1 MKKMSREENRKKVR
15 DLLLHHLPIKVGFV
29 GVGKLGKDAAEVLS
43 EFYDVTG
50 YDINPVDTTI
60 NMSDTL
66 EGCVKNKDIVL
77 IAVPTQHHIDYDGRY
92 ATSHLEPKD
101 FDYTIAISVT
111 KQVDQ
116 LVDKDTLIV
125 MISTMLP
132 GTVRRE
138 IAPLI
143 NNGRFIYNPYLIAQ
157 GTVKFD
163 MRNPEMIMIGTE
175 DGSKTGDAKM
185 LSDFYQPMLQNSPRV
200 EIGTWEE
207 MESTK
212 VFYNTF
218 ITAKLCLVN
227 MIQDAAMAV
236 GHMNVDVVTDAL
248 KYSTDRI
255 MGPKYMTAGLGDG
268 GGCHPRD
275 NIALRSFAEKHNF
288 GYDLFDAIMKAREE
302 QANNI
307 AKHFEKV
314 GVSKDMP
321 CVILGAGFKPG
332 LATQHEGS
340 PSILVGFYLEK
351 LGYTVTYD
359 EVLDQPAAYM
369 LGWPKYFDNHM
380 FAPGSYVI
388 DPWRSCKDGG
398 KNVTV
403 YHYGDTRNHPLG
415 LVDLYNGRV
424 YEDEEIN

>member
-1 MKKMSREENRKKVR
+1 M
-15 DLLLHHLPIKVGFV
+15 KVGFV

-66 EGCVKNKDIVL
+66 EGCVKGKDIVL

-359 EVLDQPAAYM
+359 ELLDQPAAYM

-403 YHYGDTRNHPLG
+403 YHYGDTRNNPLG

-424 YEDEEIN
+424 YEDEDIN

>member
-1 MKKMSREENRKKVR
+1 M
-15 DLLLHHLPIKVGFV
+15 KVGFV

-50 YDINPVDTTI
+50 YDINPVETTI

-66 EGCVKNKDIVL
+66 EGCVKGKDIVF

-359 EVLDQPAAYM
+359 ELLDQPAAYM

-403 YHYGDTRNHPLG
+403 YHYGDTRNNPLG

-424 YEDEEIN
+424 YEDEDIN

>member
-1 MKKMSREENRKKVR
+1 M
-15 DLLLHHLPIKVGFV
+15 KVGFV

-66 EGCVKNKDIVL
+66 EGCVKDKDIVL

-275 NIALRSFAEKHNF
+275 NIALRSFAERHNF

-307 AKHFEKV
+307 AKHFEKI

-321 CVILGAGFKPG
+321 CVVLGSGFKPG
-332 LATQHEGS
+332 LAHQQEGS

-351 LGYTVTYD
+351 LGYTVIYD
-359 EVLDQPAAYM
+359 QMLDVPAAYM
-369 LGWPKYFDNHM
+369 LGWPKYFDDAD
-380 FAPGSYVI
+380 FARGSIVV
-388 DPWRSCKDGG
+388 DPWRGCNKKEG
-398 KNVTV
+398 VTV
-403 YHYGDTRNHPLG
+403 YHYGDTRNNPLG

-424 YEDEEIN
+424 YEDEDIN

>member
-1 MKKMSREENRKKVR
+1 M
-15 DLLLHHLPIKVGFV
+15 KVGFV

-66 EGCVKNKDIVL
+66 EGCVKGKDIVL

-111 KQVDQ
+111 KQVDE

-275 NIALRSFAEKHNF
+275 NIALRSFAERHNF

-314 GVSKDMP
+314 GVSKNMP
-321 CVILGAGFKPG
+321 CVVLGSGFKPG
-332 LATQHEGS
+332 LAHQQEGS

-351 LGYTVTYD
+351 LGYTVIYD
-359 EVLDQPAAYM
+359 QMVDVPAAYM
-369 LGWPKYFDNHM
+369 LGWPKYFDDAD
-380 FAPGSYVI
+380 FASGSIVV

-424 YEDEEIN
+424 YEDEDIN

>member
-1 MKKMSREENRKKVR
+1 M
-15 DLLLHHLPIKVGFV
+15 KVGFV

-66 EGCVKNKDIVL
+66 EGCVKGKDIVL

-359 EVLDQPAAYM
+359 EMLDVPAAYM
-369 LGWPKYFDNHM
+369 LGWPKYFDDAD
-380 FAPGSYVI
+380 FARGSIVV
-388 DPWRSCKDGG
+388 DPWRGCNKKEG
-398 KNVTV
+398 VTV
-403 YHYGDTRNHPLG
+403 YHYGDTRNNPLG

-424 YEDEEIN
+424 YEDEDIN

>member
-1 MKKMSREENRKKVR
+1 M
-15 DLLLHHLPIKVGFV
+15 KVGFV

-66 EGCVKNKDIVL
+66 EGCVKDKDIVF

-359 EVLDQPAAYM
+359 ELLDQPAAYM

-403 YHYGDTRNHPLG
+403 YHYGDTRNNPLG

-424 YEDEEIN
+424 YEDEDIN

>member
-1 MKKMSREENRKKVR
+1 M
-15 DLLLHHLPIKVGFV
+15 KVGFV

-66 EGCVKNKDIVL
+66 EGCVKDKDIVL

-275 NIALRSFAEKHNF
+275 NIALRSFAERHNF

-321 CVILGAGFKPG
+321 CVVLGSGFKPG
-332 LATQHEGS
+332 LAHQQEGS

-359 EVLDQPAAYM
+359 EILDQPAAYM
-369 LGWPKYFDNHM
+369 LGWPKYFDDAD
-380 FAPGSYVI
+380 FARGSIVV
-388 DPWRSCKDGG
+388 DPWRGCNKKEG
-398 KNVTV
+398 VTV
-403 YHYGDTRNHPLG
+403 YHYGDTRNNPLG

-424 YEDEEIN
+424 YEDEDIN

>member
-1 MKKMSREENRKKVR
+1 M
-15 DLLLHHLPIKVGFV
+15 KVGFV

-66 EGCVKNKDIVL
+66 EGCVKDKDIVL

-200 EIGTWEE
+200 EVGTWEE

-275 NIALRSFAEKHNF
+275 NIALRSFAKRHNF

-321 CVILGAGFKPG
+321 CVVLGSGFKPG
-332 LATQHEGS
+332 LAHQQEGS

-359 EVLDQPAAYM
+359 EMLDVPAAYM
-369 LGWPKYFDNHM
+369 LGWPKYFDDAD

-424 YEDEEIN
+424 YEDEDIN

>member
-1 MKKMSREENRKKVR
+1 M
-15 DLLLHHLPIKVGFV
+15 KVGFV

-66 EGCVKNKDIVL
+66 EGCVKGKDIVL

-185 LSDFYQPMLQNSPRV
+185 LSDFYQPMLENNPRV

-359 EVLDQPAAYM
+359 ELLDQPAAYM

-403 YHYGDTRNHPLG
+403 YHYGDTRNNPLG

-424 YEDEEIN
+424 YEDEDIN

>member
-1 MKKMSREENRKKVR
+1 M
-15 DLLLHHLPIKVGFV
+15 KVGFV

-66 EGCVKNKDIVL
+66 EGCVKDKDIVL

-111 KQVDQ
+111 KQVDE

-185 LSDFYQPMLQNSPRV
+185 LSDFYQPMLENNPRV

-359 EVLDQPAAYM
+359 ELLDQPAAYM

-403 YHYGDTRNHPLG
+403 YHYGDTRNNPLG

-424 YEDEEIN
+424 YEDEDIN

>member
-1 MKKMSREENRKKVR
+1 M
-15 DLLLHHLPIKVGFV
+15 KVGFV

-66 EGCVKNKDIVL
+66 EGCVKDKDIVL

-403 YHYGDTRNHPLG
+403 YHYGDTRNNPLG

-424 YEDEEIN
+424 YEDEDIN

>member
-1 MKKMSREENRKKVR
+1 M
-15 DLLLHHLPIKVGFV
+15 KVGFV

-66 EGCVKNKDIVL
+66 EGCVQDKDIVL

-111 KQVDQ
+111 KQVDE

-275 NIALRSFAEKHNF
+275 NIALRSFAERHNF

-321 CVILGAGFKPG
+321 CVVLGSGFKPG
-332 LATQHEGS
+332 LAHQQEGS

-351 LGYTVTYD
+351 LGYTVIYD
-359 EVLDQPAAYM
+359 QMLDVPAAYM
-369 LGWPKYFDNHM
+369 LGWPKYFDDAD
-380 FAPGSYVI
+380 FARGSIVV
-388 DPWRSCKDGG
+388 DPWRGCNKKEG
-398 KNVTV
+398 VTV
-403 YHYGDTRNHPLG
+403 YHYGDTRNNPLG

-424 YEDEEIN
+424 YEDEDIN

>member
-66 EGCVKNKDIVL
+66 EGCVKGKDIVL

-111 KQVDQ
+111 KQVDE

-321 CVILGAGFKPG
+321 CVVLGSGFKPG
-332 LATQHEGS
+332 LAHQQEGS

-359 EVLDQPAAYM
+359 EMLDNQQHICLDGQNTLMM
-369 LGWPKYFDNHM
+369 LILLQDQLSLIHGVDAIKKRELRYITM
-380 FAPGSYVI
+380 AI
-388 DPWRSCKDGG
+388 LA
-398 KNVTV
+398 T
-403 YHYGDTRNHPLG
+403 TLLG
-415 LVDLYNGRV
+415 
-424 YEDEEIN
+424 

>member
-1 MKKMSREENRKKVR
+1 M
-15 DLLLHHLPIKVGFV
+15 KVGFV

-66 EGCVKNKDIVL
+66 EGCVKDKDIVL

-111 KQVDQ
+111 KQVDE

-359 EVLDQPAAYM
+359 ELLDQPAAYM

-403 YHYGDTRNHPLG
+403 YHYGDTRNNPLG

-424 YEDEEIN
+424 YEDEDIN